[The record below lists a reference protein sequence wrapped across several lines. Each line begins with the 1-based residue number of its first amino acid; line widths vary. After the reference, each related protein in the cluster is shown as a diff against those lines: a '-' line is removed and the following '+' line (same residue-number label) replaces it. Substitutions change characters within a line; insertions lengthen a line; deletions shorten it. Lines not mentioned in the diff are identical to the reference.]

1 MIYSDLHFCLQAWRA
16 FIALEMHWSSS
27 LGARPEFSHLFTA
40 SSKVWKNIHFEISSC
55 KLFHCTIQFV
65 WESTIN
71 NLSASIVARIGL
83 ARIKTVSPGDRSL
96 YQLWIHLCLLFWV
109 HNVMLTYVKFTFNSE
124 FSRKINLILAE
135 PFRSKRRNL
144 SYSVSCFHIVEH
156 LQRESGCI
164 FGHNLKKL
172 KNFKQRKSFLNHRIL

>member
-1 MIYSDLHFCLQAWRA
+1 MPNPREFPDFRGQFKIRIQENSWFTSVAQFFQMIVRRYKIYLVRVMIYSDLHFCLQAWRA

-96 YQLWIHLCLLFWV
+96 YQL
-109 HNVMLTYVKFTFNSE
+109 
-124 FSRKINLILAE
+124 
-135 PFRSKRRNL
+135 
-144 SYSVSCFHIVEH
+144 
-156 LQRESGCI
+156 
-164 FGHNLKKL
+164 
-172 KNFKQRKSFLNHRIL
+172 